1 MSQPPIGDV
10 PAPGGQAPLVDP
22 RTAYASERFPGQ
34 QQDYPG
40 WTEAMDPVPDHG
52 EDTYEGNHRLDGL
65 TALITGADS
74 GIGRAVAIA
83 YAREGADVAFTYLPE
98 EDSDAAQTV
107 QLVED
112 AGQRALA
119 LPGDLRDEAF
129 CQDVVA
135 QTVDTLGRLDI
146 LVNNAGFQ
154 MTIDSLEDLETS
166 QLERTFETNV
176 YSLIWLAKAALPH
189 LHPGASIINTT
200 SIQGY
205 HPSPTLLD
213 YAATKA
219 AIVSLTH
226 SLAGSLGERGI
237 RVNAV
242 APGPVWTPLQPPTQ
256 PVEKIKNFGQDTP
269 LGRAGQPAELAA
281 AYVYLAD
288 PASTYVSGTVI
299 GVTGG
304 RYLG

>member
-1 MSQPPIGDV
+1 MSQPPTGEA
-10 PAPGGQAPLVDP
+10 PASGGRAPLIDP
-22 RTAYASERFPGQ
+22 RTAYVSERFPGQ

-52 EDTYEGNHRLDGL
+52 EDTYQGNHRLDGL

-129 CQDVVA
+129 CQEVIA
-135 QTVDTLGRLDI
+135 QTVDNLGKLDI

-154 MTIDSLEDLETS
+154 MTVDSLENLETS

-176 YSLIWLAKAALPH
+176 YSLLWLAKAALPH

-219 AIVSLTH
+219 AIVSLTY

-269 LGRAGQPAELAA
+269 LGRAGQPAELAG
-281 AYVYLAD
+281 AYVYLAAPD
-288 PASTYVSGTVI
+288 STYVSGTVI